1 VTDRR
6 TRDLERRLLAVTEP
20 FGASV
25 AIKHTGSSHL
35 RATLTRGASHV
46 DVYLASTPS
55 DFRAEKNAVA
65 DVRRKLRELTGRTKP
80 CSI

>member
-1 VTDRR
+1 MTVRR
-6 TRDLERRLLAVTEP
+6 IRDLKRRLLALVEP

-25 AIKHTGSSHL
+25 DIKHTGSSHL
-35 RATLTRGASHV
+35 RATVTRGAVQV